1 MDKHRVGKSTKI
13 RNQPLMNMD
22 NTILDYGGEALHIE
36 MLIGITEQ
44 PNKQETELK

>member
-1 MDKHRVGKSTKI
+1 
-13 RNQPLMNMD
+13 MD

-44 PNKQETELK
+44 PNKEETELK